1 MSRPVGKGSGKSPGK
16 GSGSSARASG
26 KSSGQG
32 GTRGAKPSTGRSSGP
47 RPSGGR
53 PSSGRPSSGRP
64 SAGQGSSQRVGQR
77 TSAPSGAAGGAKG
90 LGGKQ
95 VEGRQAVRELLMAE
109 RRKIHEIWVSAELEG
124 DSGVADIV
132 EIAAARRVPLRHV
145 PKGKL
150 EHEARTDAPQGV
162 LALAAEIPE
171 ADLGDLIRG
180 NGKTKPFL
188 VAVDGVTD
196 PGNLGAIIRNCDA
209 AGVTGLLLPRHRSV
223 HITPTVSKASA
234 GAIEYVPMALIPG
247 LPTALKQLKDNG
259 IWTVGLDDDADQ
271 DIYGIA
277 KLATDGICLVLG
289 AEGAGIARLTRERCD
304 TVVSIP
310 MLGRVSSLNVA
321 AAAAVSLFEVT
332 RARRLSS

>member
-1 MSRPVGKGSGKSPGK
+1 MSRPPARKPGKPRPPGSQGKQGRPAQHRAGQQSGKS
-16 GSGSSARASG
+16 AASG
-26 KSSGQG
+26 KSAPPGRQSRSTRSPSGPP
-32 GTRGAKPSTGRSSGP
+32 REHRSAKPS
-47 RPSGGR
+47 
-53 PSSGRPSSGRP
+53 
-64 SAGQGSSQRVGQR
+64 
-77 TSAPSGAAGGAKG
+77 GASPGAKG
-90 LGGKQ
+90 LGGRQ

-109 RRKIHEIWVSAELEG
+109 RRKVHEIWISAELEG
-124 DSGVADIV
+124 DDGVADIV

-145 PKGKL
+145 ARAKL

-171 ADLGDLIRG
+171 ADLGVLMRG
-180 NGKTKPFL
+180 TAKTKPFL

-223 HITPTVSKASA
+223 HITPTVAKASA
-234 GAIEYVPMALIPG
+234 GAIEYVPMVLIPG
-247 LPTALKQLKDNG
+247 LPATLKQLSDHKV
-259 IWTVGLDDDADQ
+259 WTVGLDDDADR
-271 DIYGIA
+271 DIYEIA
-277 KLATDGICLVLG
+277 DLATDAVCIVLG
-289 AEGAGIARLTRERCD
+289 AEGSGIARLTRERCD

-332 RARRLSS
+332 RARRRPS

>member
-1 MSRPVGKGSGKSPGK
+1 MSRPTGKGTGKSPGK
-16 GSGSSARASG
+16 GTG
-26 KSSGQG
+26 KSSGS
-32 GTRGAKPSTGRSSGP
+32 RAAKPSTGRS
-47 RPSGGR
+47 GGAR
-53 PSSGRPSSGRP
+53 PSSGRPASRRPGDPAPRSGGGRP
-64 SAGQGSSQRVGQR
+64 SSSQGSSQRVGQR
-77 TSAPSGAAGGAKG
+77 TGAPSGAAGGAKG

-132 EIAAARRVPLRHV
+132 EIAAARRVPLRFV
-145 PKGKL
+145 AKGKL

-162 LALAAEIPE
+162 LALAAEVPE
-171 ADLGDLIRG
+171 ADIGALIRG
-180 NGKTKPFL
+180 NGKTPPFL

-271 DIYGIA
+271 DIYGMA
-277 KLATDGICLVLG
+277 KLATDPICLVLG

-321 AAAAVSLFEVT
+321 AAAAVALFEVT

>member
-1 MSRPVGKGSGKSPGK
+1 MTRPSGKGTGKGSGKGSGTGKTSGRAARPPASRPASGGSPSRSRPPGK
-16 GSGSSARASG
+16 PA
-26 KSSGQG
+26 
-32 GTRGAKPSTGRSSGP
+32 
-47 RPSGGR
+47 GR
-53 PSSGRPSSGRP
+53 PSSSHG
-64 SAGQGSSQRVGQR
+64 SAGRVGQR
-77 TSAPSGAAGGAKG
+77 TGAPSGAAGGAKG

-124 DSGVADIV
+124 DDGVADIA
-132 EIAAARRVPLRHV
+132 EIAAARRVPLRYV
-145 PKGKL
+145 AKGKL

-162 LALAAEIPE
+162 LALAAEVPE
-171 ADLGDLIRG
+171 ADLGELIRG
-180 NGKTKPFL
+180 TAKVKPFL

-196 PGNLGAIIRNCDA
+196 PGNLGAIIRSCDA

-234 GAIEYVPMALIPG
+234 GAIEYVPMALVPG
-247 LPTALKQLKDNG
+247 LPTTLKQLKDHG
-259 IWTVGLDDDADQ
+259 VWTVGLDDDADQ
-271 DIYGIA
+271 SIYEIGR
-277 KLATDGICLVLG
+277 LATDPICLVLG
-289 AEGAGIARLTRERCD
+289 AEGTGISRLTRERCD

-332 RARRLSS
+332 RARQATS